1 MIDWQNIRS
10 TWSPRIL
17 SVVRIVVSF
26 LFLVHGSQ
34 KLFGIPSSGQP
45 FHSLDPF
52 SLIWFAGVFEF
63 FGGVLLFLGIFT
75 RPVAFLL
82 SGEMAVAY
90 FKAHASY
97 GILPLL
103 NHGEMAVLYC
113 FVFLYLM
120 VAGGGAWSLDR
131 LRQNWSHKAD
141 GPSHIV

>member
-1 MIDWQNIRS
+1 MIDWQKASS

-17 SVVRIVVSF
+17 SVMRIIVSF

-45 FHSLDPF
+45 FHSFDTF

-63 FGGVLLFLGIFT
+63 YGGVLLLVGIFT
-75 RPVAFLL
+75 RPVAFFL

-90 FKAHASY
+90 FKAHAPS
-97 GILPLL
+97 GFWPLL
-103 NHGEMAVLYC
+103 NHGELAVLYC
-113 FVFLYLM
+113 FVFFYLM

-131 LRQNWSHKAD
+131 LRRNWSHKAD
-141 GPSHIV
+141 VPPRVV